1 MGLHTQKV
9 KTLVKTRIQH
19 PMTDAE
25 RNERNSESGPVT
37 VVIKRRIKSGFAQA
51 YEALEKEISTDAA
64 AQVGYLGSTFLR
76 PEGGTDRDFV
86 TIVRFDSYE
95 SMMQWEHSAAG
106 KALIDRADAISE
118 TPADIRRSAGLS
130 LWFTP
135 RHPTSPS
142 RWKMVLLL
150 TVSIFILAEI
160 MTPLL
165 NPALS
170 LLPQP
175 LALFISLG
183 IQIALL
189 TYFVLPWLTTL
200 LAKWLYD
207 VPQSKE

>member
-1 MGLHTQKV
+1 
-9 KTLVKTRIQH
+9 
-19 PMTDAE
+19 MTDAA
-25 RNERNSESGPVT
+25 RNKWNSESGPVT
-37 VVIKRRIKSGFAQA
+37 VVIRRRIKSGFAQA

-64 AQVGYLGSTFLR
+64 AQAGYLGSTFLR

-106 KALIDRADAISE
+106 KALIDRADAMSE
-118 TPADIRRSAGLS
+118 TPANIRRSAGLS
-130 LWFTP
+130 FWFTS
-135 RHPTSPS
+135 RHPSSPS

-165 NPALS
+165 NPALG

-207 VPQSKE
+207 VPQSKG

>member
-1 MGLHTQKV
+1 
-9 KTLVKTRIQH
+9 
-19 PMTDAE
+19 MTDAA
-25 RNERNSESGPVT
+25 RKERNSKSGPVT
-37 VVIKRRIKSGFAQA
+37 VVIKRRIKSGFAQT

-64 AQVGYLGSTFLR
+64 AQAGYLGSTFLR

-95 SMMQWEHSAAG
+95 SMMRWEHSASG
-106 KALIDRADAISE
+106 KVLIDRADAISE
-118 TPADIRRSAGLS
+118 TPADIRRTAGLS

-150 TVSIFILAEI
+150 TMSIFILAEI

-170 LLPQP
+170 LLPHP
-175 LALFISLG
+175 LALLISLA
-183 IQIALL
+183 IQVALL
-189 TYFVLPWLTTL
+189 TYFVLPWLTAL

-207 VPQSKE
+207 VPRAKE

>member
-1 MGLHTQKV
+1 
-9 KTLVKTRIQH
+9 
-19 PMTDAE
+19 MTDAA
-25 RNERNSESGPVT
+25 RNEGNSESGPVT
-37 VVIKRRIKSGFAQA
+37 VVIRRRIKSGFAQS

-64 AQVGYLGSTFLR
+64 AQEGYLGSTFLR

-95 SMMQWEHSAAG
+95 NMMQWEHSAAG

-118 TPADIRRSAGLS
+118 TPADIHRSAGLS

-142 RWKMVLLL
+142 RWKMVVLL

-175 LALFISLG
+175 LALLISLG

>member
-1 MGLHTQKV
+1 
-9 KTLVKTRIQH
+9 
-19 PMTDAE
+19 MTDVA
-25 RNERNSESGPVT
+25 RKARNSESGPVT
-37 VVIKRRIKSGFAQA
+37 VVIRRRIKSGFGQA

-64 AQVGYLGSTFLR
+64 AQAGYLGSTFLR
-76 PEGGTDRDFV
+76 PEGGSDRDFV

-95 SMMQWEHSAAG
+95 SMMQWEDSASG
-106 KALIDRADAISE
+106 KVLIDRADAMSE
-118 TPADIRRSAGLS
+118 TPADIHRSAGLS

-135 RHPTSPS
+135 RHSMSPS
-142 RWKMVLLL
+142 RWKLVLLL

-175 LALFISLG
+175 LALFIFLE

-189 TYFVLPWLTTL
+189 TYFVLPWLTAL
-200 LAKWLYD
+200 LAKWLYE